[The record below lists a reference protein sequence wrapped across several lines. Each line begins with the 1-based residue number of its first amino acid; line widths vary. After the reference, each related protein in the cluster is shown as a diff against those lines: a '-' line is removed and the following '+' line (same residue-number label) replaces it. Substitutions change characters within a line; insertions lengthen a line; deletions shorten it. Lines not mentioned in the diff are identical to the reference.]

1 METECML
8 GHFLCLSVLIPED
21 TMEQSKKN
29 FPKYCIQSL
38 MYSIGLLF
46 FNGAIVQTFLLLI
59 GFDEGRVYFY
69 SSLTQAAQVV
79 MMLLMVFLADRIERK
94 RLLSAL
100 SNFLMIIPIGIF
112 AWGAASPEI
121 MSEWYVAVLFT
132 VSVITHGGIGM
143 YSVMTYCLPYKLI
156 DISEYGKFTGISGAL
171 GGSITF
177 ALSSLHTLLVSNF
190 DYLECTVWF
199 FVLAIASV
207 ATSGIMLLWM
217 KEIPAE
223 RHAHEGKTVGFVE
236 AFKNR
241 DTYALLIPNITRG
254 LATGV
259 FNVVAVIAIS
269 SGVADAAGATYIN
282 IVSCLASFLSSLA
295 FAMICNKM
303 RMENIM
309 IIATLATSLSLP
321 FVISGGFVFFLLL
334 LFVSLFFLR
343 VVDAA
348 IPTALVR
355 IIPEE
360 QIGAYNSVRMLVFTG
375 SQAVATAIIMPLVGI
390 VGYTGVLIF
399 AAAMQLFCGIGHYLV
414 IHKHGAAFGLGS
426 QRKTKR

>member
-1 METECML
+1 M
-8 GHFLCLSVLIPED
+8 HSV
-21 TMEQSKKN
+21 
-29 FPKYCIQSL
+29 
-38 MYSIGLLF
+38 GLLF

-59 GFDEGRVYFY
+59 GFDEGEVYLY
-69 SSLTQAAQVV
+69 SSLSQAAQVV
-79 MMLLMVFLADRIERK
+79 VMLLMVFLSDRIEKK
-94 RLLSAL
+94 RLLCAL

-112 AWGAASPEI
+112 CWGAACPEI
-121 MSEWYVAVLFT
+121 MSDWYVALLFT

-143 YSVMTYCLPYKLI
+143 YNVMTYCLPYKLI

-177 ALSSLHTLLVSNF
+177 ALSSLHTVFVSNF
-190 DYLECTVWF
+190 DYLQCTVWF
-199 FVLAIASV
+199 FMLAIASV
-207 ATSGIMLLWM
+207 TLSGIMLLWM

-223 RHAHEGKTVGFVE
+223 RSAHEGKTVGFVE
-236 AFKNR
+236 AFRNK
-241 DTYALLIPNITRG
+241 DTYALLLPNFTRG
-254 LATGV
+254 LATGI

-295 FAMICNKM
+295 FALVCNKM

-321 FVISGGFVFFLLL
+321 FVISWGFAAFLLL

-375 SQAVATAIIMPLVGI
+375 SQAVATAIIMPLVGV
-390 VGYTGVLIF
+390 VGYTGVLVF
-399 AAAMQLFCGIGHYLV
+399 ASAMQLFCGIGHYLV
-414 IHKHGAAFGLGS
+414 IHSHATAFGIGS
-426 QRKTKR
+426 HRKINR

>member
-1 METECML
+1 
-8 GHFLCLSVLIPED
+8 
-21 TMEQSKKN
+21 MEQSKKN

-171 GGSITF
+171 GGSIT
-177 ALSSLHTLLVSNF
+177 
-190 DYLECTVWF
+190 
-199 FVLAIASV
+199 
-207 ATSGIMLLWM
+207 
-217 KEIPAE
+217 
-223 RHAHEGKTVGFVE
+223 
-236 AFKNR
+236 
-241 DTYALLIPNITRG
+241 
-254 LATGV
+254 
-259 FNVVAVIAIS
+259 
-269 SGVADAAGATYIN
+269 
-282 IVSCLASFLSSLA
+282 
-295 FAMICNKM
+295 
-303 RMENIM
+303 
-309 IIATLATSLSLP
+309 
-321 FVISGGFVFFLLL
+321 
-334 LFVSLFFLR
+334 
-343 VVDAA
+343 
-348 IPTALVR
+348 
-355 IIPEE
+355 
-360 QIGAYNSVRMLVFTG
+360 
-375 SQAVATAIIMPLVGI
+375 
-390 VGYTGVLIF
+390 
-399 AAAMQLFCGIGHYLV
+399 
-414 IHKHGAAFGLGS
+414 
-426 QRKTKR
+426 